1 MLELLDFWK
10 GLPKWKQPGRG
21 KQGENKIYETLL
33 SHRDDPLIPVK
44 LRLFEEIAGNLNEFL
59 ARSQTNV
66 PMVPFLVDSLENL
79 THNFAK
85 KLILSDVLKKANNPY
100 KLSQIDFTDQ
110 NIQKRLYEVSFAID
124 HYLCMLKKGS
134 KVTDSIINAFKVET
148 KKFLC
153 PQYAITSLKKAV

>member
-1 MLELLDFWK
+1 M
-10 GLPKWKQPGRG
+10 
-21 KQGENKIYETLL
+21 
-33 SHRDDPLIPVK
+33 
-44 LRLFEEIAGNLNEFL
+44 FEEIAFNLNKFL
-59 ARSQTNV
+59 ARFQTSV

-85 KLILSDVLKKANNPY
+85 KLILSDVLKEANNLY

-110 NIQKRLYEVSFAID
+110 NIQKRLYEVRFAID
-124 HYLCMLKKGS
+124 HYLCMLKKGG

-148 KKFLC
+148 KEFLC

>member
-1 MLELLDFWK
+1 MLKLLYFW
-10 GLPKWKQPGRG
+10 GHPKSKQPGRQ
-21 KQGENKIYETLL
+21 KQRKNKSYETLL
-33 SHRDDPLIPVK
+33 SHKDDPLIPVK
-44 LRLFEEIAGNLNEFL
+44 LHLFEEIAFNLNKFL
-59 ARSQTNV
+59 ARFQTSA

-124 HYLCMLKKGS
+124 HYLCMLKKEG
-134 KVTDSIINAFKVET
+134 KVTDSIINAFKVEA

-153 PQYAITSLKKAV
+153 PQYAITSLKQAV